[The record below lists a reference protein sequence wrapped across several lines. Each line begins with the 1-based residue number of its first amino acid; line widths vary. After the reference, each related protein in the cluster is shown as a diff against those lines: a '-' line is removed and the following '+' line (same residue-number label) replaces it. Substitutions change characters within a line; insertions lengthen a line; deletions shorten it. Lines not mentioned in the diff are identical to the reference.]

1 MSYFE
6 GFDQS
11 IQSDE
16 LACIP
21 PERGYE
27 PMSDEE
33 YWEWGEDIYATEP
46 IHQRKDFK
54 CSQMT
59 N

>member
-6 GFDQS
+6 GFNQS
-11 IQSDE
+11 VQSDE
-16 LACIP
+16 LACIQ

-33 YWEWGEDIYATEP
+33 YWEYWEWGEDIYVIEP
-46 IHQRKDFK
+46 IH
-54 CSQMT
+54 
-59 N
+59 